1 MLKQHHQLVLALLM
15 VADTAAVAAAWLA
28 SYWLRFRLLPV
39 DPAKGVPDLS
49 DKFLPMLPLV
59 VLGHLIIF
67 CRLHLYRPRRSES
80 RWQERRDIF
89 RAFCVA
95 VVVVVLIDYAMPGS
109 HKLSRQFVAT
119 YAVVGS
125 ASFALSR
132 MVVRTLARALR
143 RRGYNRR
150 FAAIVGSG
158 RMAQRLLRALRANSW
173 TGYDVAYFVDDE
185 PGPARI
191 GDVPV
196 RRPLAELPAIIE
208 RHPVDAVFI
217 ALPTHQAHRLDEV
230 LSALSTSMADIRLVP
245 DMSTALAIR
254 PNVTQLDGVPI
265 LSLRQS
271 PLYGWNALVKRTFDL
286 VVGSSCLL
294 LALPLMA
301 LIAIL
306 IKLTSPGPVL
316 YRQRR
321 MGLDGQ
327 EFTMFKFRTMR
338 ADAEADGPVWS
349 QTADPRRTR
358 IGAWLRRTSLDEL
371 PNLFNVLAGQMSLV
385 GPRPERPEFIAQFKH
400 QIPKYMLRHKM
411 KAGMTGYAQIH
422 GWRGNTSLHKR
433 IRHDVYYIRNWSLM
447 LDIRILLQ
455 TLVGMWFS
463 RHEQVTVEQR
473 TAVVPQPAV
482 PVRTRGPAG
491 GSVVPAAEPDGAG
504 GPRVPESR

>member
-1 MLKQHHQLVLALLM
+1 MLKQHHQVVLALLM
-15 VADTAAVAAAWLA
+15 LADAVAVAAAWLG

-39 DPAKGVPDLS
+39 DPAKGVPALS

-59 VLGHLIIF
+59 VLGHIVIF
-67 CRLHLYRPRRSES
+67 YRLRLYRPRRGES
-80 RWQERRDIF
+80 RWHELRDILK
-89 RAFCVA
+89 AFCVA
-95 VVVVVLIDYAMPGS
+95 IVVVVLIDYAMPAS

-119 YAVVGS
+119 YAVVG
-125 ASFALSR
+125 AGLFALLR
-132 MVVRTLARALR
+132 MAVRTLTRTLR

-158 RMAQRLLRALRANSW
+158 RMAQRLLRALRANPW
-173 TGYDVAYFVDDE
+173 TGYEVAYFVDDE
-185 PGPARI
+185 PAPEKI
-191 GDVPV
+191 HEVPV
-196 RRPLAELPAIIE
+196 RHPLAALASIVE
-208 RHPVDAVFI
+208 RYPVDAVFI

-230 LSALSTSMADIRLVP
+230 LATLTTSVVDIRLVP
-245 DMSTALAIR
+245 DMSTALAVH

-271 PLYGWNALVKRTFDL
+271 PVYGWNALVKRAFDL
-286 VVGSSCLL
+286 TVGSLCLL
-294 LALPLMA
+294 LAAPLMA
-301 LIAIL
+301 VIAL
-306 IKLTSPGPVL
+306 VIKLTSPGPVL

-327 EFTMFKFRTMR
+327 EFTMLKFRTMR
-338 ADAEADGPVWS
+338 VDAEAEGPVWS
-349 QTADPRRTR
+349 QPADPRRTR

-455 TLVGMWFS
+455 TLATMWFS
-463 RHEQVTVEQR
+463 RHEDAGPTPKSAEVPLPTTPVE
-473 TAVVPQPAV
+473 T
-482 PVRTRGPAG
+482 
-491 GSVVPAAEPDGAG
+491 G
-504 GPRVPESR
+504 GPGGGPLLPEAPPPERHDRQTAPSS